1 MFSYNIFTFILAT
14 KVLSAIAVATTIDD
28 VYYTN
33 ANDYDASNYIDT
45 HYLIASGI
53 IGKKRRIPLSARD
66 ETRVY
71 HSVHAP
77 TISNTDAV
85 HTDAVHTDAVHTD
98 AVHTDAITSALVDLI
113 DMKLNLALESFKNE
127 IIEEQEQRMREI
139 AKQSYEEFTSDS
151 DSSDEED

>member
-1 MFSYNIFTFILAT
+1 MYRFNIFTFILVT
-14 KVLSAIAVATTIDD
+14 KVISAIAVATTMDD

-33 ANDYDASNYIDT
+33 ANDYDTSNYIDT
-45 HYLIASGI
+45 HYLTASGV
-53 IGKKRRIPLSARD
+53 IGKKRRIPVSARNK
-66 ETRVY
+66 TRVY
-71 HSVHAP
+71 HSVHA
-77 TISNTDAV
+77 TTVSNTDAV
-85 HTDAVHTDAVHTD
+85 Y
-98 AVHTDAITSALVDLI
+98 TDAITTALVDLI

>member
-14 KVLSAIAVATTIDD
+14 KILSAIAVATTIDD

-33 ANDYDASNYIDT
+33 ANDYDASSYIDT
-45 HYLIASGI
+45 HYLTASGV
-53 IGKKRRIPLSARD
+53 IGKKRRIPLSARNKS
-66 ETRVY
+66 RVY

-77 TISNTDAV
+77 SVNNTDTIHTDVV
-85 HTDAVHTDAVHTD
+85 HTDAL
-98 AVHTDAITSALVDLI
+98 TSALVDLI

-151 DSSDEED
+151 DSSDEEE

>member
-1 MFSYNIFTFILAT
+1 MFSYNIFTFILVT

-45 HYLIASGI
+45 QYLTASGV
-53 IGKKRRIPLSARD
+53 IGKKRRIPLSASNKN
-66 ETRVY
+66 RVF
-71 HSVHAP
+71 HSVHTP
-77 TISNTDAV
+77 TVSNTDAV
-85 HTDAVHTDAVHTD
+85 Y
-98 AVHTDAITSALVDLI
+98 TDAITSALVDLI

-139 AKQSYEEFTSDS
+139 AKQTYEEFTSDS
-151 DSSDEED
+151 DSSEEED

>member
-45 HYLIASGI
+45 HYLTASGV
-53 IGKKRRIPLSARD
+53 IGKKRRIPLSARSK
-66 ETRVY
+66 TRVY

-77 TISNTDAV
+77 TVSN
-85 HTDAVHTDAVHTD
+85 TD

-127 IIEEQEQRMREI
+127 IIEEQEQRMKEI

>member
-14 KVLSAIAVATTIDD
+14 KILSAIAVASNMDD

-33 ANDYDASNYIDT
+33 ANDYDTANYIDT
-45 HYLIASGI
+45 HYLTASGV
-53 IGKKRRIPLSARD
+53 IGKKRRIPVSARNK
-66 ETRVY
+66 TRVY
-71 HSVHAP
+71 HSVYASNDAVP
-77 TISNTDAV
+77 TVPTDAF
-85 HTDAVHTDAVHTD
+85 
-98 AVHTDAITSALVDLI
+98 TSALLDLI

-151 DSSDEED
+151 DSSEEED